1 MRSLCLVLYA
11 PLTVAFT
18 EHPLAWQKLWQR
30 LSVAA
35 PLQIIILTSVGV
47 CVAQRPAPSRAAA
60 ANAICQRCLQVRT
73 RFSLTPRAAVALPPF
88 AAPCGMILDES
99 CHCVAFCKAESSPCV
114 KQRATQRCCAHRRAT
129 GRTSARIRP
138 ATRRGQRARSSCS
151 IPKCARFEVLRTPKL
166 EVLAGDI

>member
-1 MRSLCLVLYA
+1 MSLLGTGSDNLAGRYARVRSLCLVSYA

-73 RFSLTPRAAVALPPF
+73 RFSLTPRLRWPCRLLLRLAA
-88 AAPCGMILDES
+88 
-99 CHCVAFCKAESSPCV
+99 
-114 KQRATQRCCAHRRAT
+114 
-129 GRTSARIRP
+129 
-138 ATRRGQRARSSCS
+138 
-151 IPKCARFEVLRTPKL
+151 
-166 EVLAGDI
+166 